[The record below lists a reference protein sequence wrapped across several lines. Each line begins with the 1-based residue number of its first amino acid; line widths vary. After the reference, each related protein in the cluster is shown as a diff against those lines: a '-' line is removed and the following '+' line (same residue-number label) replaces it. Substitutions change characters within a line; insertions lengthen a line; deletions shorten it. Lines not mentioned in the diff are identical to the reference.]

1 MSSVVFWVAI
11 TTFFS
16 TSGLITASTFCND
29 KIDKW
34 FLYLFRNNELG
45 LGDADSVCDI
55 I

>member
-1 MSSVVFWVAI
+1 MSNVVFWVAI

-34 FLYLFRNNELG
+34 FCICF
-45 LGDADSVCDI
+45 AVMS
-55 I
+55 